1 MKKIM
6 IALLAIAV
14 LFGFAACDN
23 SSSTPDGEGGQ
34 TVSLIND
41 MSMQAIAAA
50 IDELIDGDDYDVMT
64 MIGSEWT
71 TENVDGTSFVAT
83 KSDEG
88 DSSMGVNPTSVTL
101 TIDSVMAVTAG
112 GTTTYTLNPFTYE
125 FSTNVMA
132 GDLNNGTVS
141 GTLTGYIA
149 ANSSDVFATM
159 AVTEVTGAAST
170 VTVTTS
176 NQPVIILEKGSI
188 SGITVTSGDASETAS
203 ADQID
208 RIYNILNATVS
219 NTGKVQTYAYWHD
232 DETTGVYT
240 AQQNVLKAFVESL
253 VGGTNG
259 VMNAVSTATAGDGIT
274 KTVTVADGVAT
285 IVYGNGTANP
295 VVIAGT
301 ASTADSPVVQLPA
314 AASLTITIGLDSSN
328 AVVADAA
335 FTISASGA
343 LNVLDGAASDG
354 PVANAEGFTTMN
366 IGTITGTIGGT
377 PSYTITDEGDVFT
390 VTTAG
395 TLTIT
400 ECNVTAA
407 GVPVGPGAVEV
418 EVDEDTSVVEYAPE
432 TITYAVVPVEA

>member
-50 IDELIDGDDYDVMT
+50 IDELIDGDEYGVMA

-149 ANSSDVFATM
+149 ANSSDAFATM

-176 NQPVIILEKGSI
+176 NQPVIILEEGSI

-203 ADQID
+203 AAQIE
-208 RIYNILNATVS
+208 RIYNIMNASSYTNVD
-219 NTGKVQTYAYWHD
+219 TYAEWHD
-232 DETTGVYT
+232 TASTGAYAVK
-240 AQQNVLKAFVESL
+240 QVVLEEFVDSL
-253 VGGTNG
+253 IDGTNG

-314 AASLTITIGLDSSN
+314 AASLTITIGLDASN
-328 AVVADAA
+328 AVAADAA